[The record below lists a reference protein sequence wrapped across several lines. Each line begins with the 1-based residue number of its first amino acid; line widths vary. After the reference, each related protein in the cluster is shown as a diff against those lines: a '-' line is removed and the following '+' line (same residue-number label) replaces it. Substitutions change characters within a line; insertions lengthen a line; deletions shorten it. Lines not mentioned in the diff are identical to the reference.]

1 MLTGEQLGAA
11 IEAAIKKKC
20 VSKVAVAHAFGVK
33 PPSIQDWVKKG
44 TISKDK
50 LPKLWSYFADVVGP
64 DHWGLTGYPEQPANI
79 IALHSEDD
87 LPDGFVNVPEYTV
100 RFSGGNGQTVISYE
114 LEESVEP
121 ATYRMSWLQQER
133 LNPKYLK
140 RFKVTGD
147 SMEPLLYPG
156 DTVLVNTA
164 ENELE
169 QILDGRVYAIRYWDD
184 LRVKQLIYRR
194 ASGVLTLRSVNPG
207 YQDEEVQP
215 GQVSEHITIIGRVRD
230 KSGRGGL

>member
-11 IEAAIKKKC
+11 IEAAIKKKG
-20 VSKVAVAHAFGVK
+20 VSKVAVAHAFSVK

-64 DHWGLTGYPEQPANI
+64 DHWGLTSYPEQPTSI
-79 IALHSEDD
+79 IALHAEDD
-87 LPDGFVNVPEYTV
+87 LPDGFVSVPEYTV
-100 RFSGGNGQTVISYE
+100 RFSGGNGQTIISYE

-121 ATYRMSWLQQER
+121 ATYRISWLQQER
-133 LNPKYLK
+133 LNPKHLK

-184 LRVKQLIYRR
+184 LRVKQLIYQRT
-194 ASGVLTLRSVNPG
+194 SGILTLRSVNPG
-207 YQDEEVQP
+207 YKDEEVPP
-215 GQVSEHITIIGRVRD
+215 GQVTEHITIIGRVRD
-230 KSGRGGL
+230 KSGSGGL